1 MKIIEFCLPKQE
13 QEMEKQKLLF
23 HQARLSNR
31 GVAEMV
37 LLHISASKGA
47 PSDMVMKT
55 LELGNAILRG
65 GNIEIQMVSAF
76 VAIKSRILWSNLTFH
91 FAQGMLNHLKE
102 KKDVGFFTSIA
113 GLMNSCSVLD
123 LDAFERNTKAEGIK
137 TGFFPP
143 RTRFQSICC
152 LRSYEQQMNN

>member
-1 MKIIEFCLPKQE
+1 
-13 QEMEKQKLLF
+13 MEKQKLLF

-65 GNIEIQMVSAF
+65 GNIDIQMVSTRSIIIIHYTQKIIEF
-76 VAIKSRILWSNLTFH
+76 IFFCTGN
-91 FAQGMLNHLKE
+91 AQ
-102 KKDVGFFTSIA
+102 S
-113 GLMNSCSVLD
+113 
-123 LDAFERNTKAEGIK
+123 FEREK
-137 TGFFPP
+137 
-143 RTRFQSICC
+143 RCRFLHINCWPYEFVQC
-152 LRSYEQQMNN
+152 LRFGCI